1 MKKIEIGTAIS
12 DKPGRVDGMLQVGWL
27 PDASAVQIPVTIIRG
42 NQDGPTVW
50 MHGCVHG
57 NEYCG
62 AFIIHELLR
71 GLENE
76 TELRG
81 TVIALPALNITAF
94 QRMQRMSP
102 FEGYNGGDLNRCFP
116 GKPGGTHTEQL
127 AHRVYQ
133 ELKQHATHFIDIHTA
148 FSSDTRWALFAP
160 PSGEAGKV
168 AENMARA
175 FGYEHTLPTPLDIL
189 VGSAMVEAAKEGIPG
204 LILEAGGINSN
215 FSLETV
221 KDAASRLRNVFRSIG
236 ALPGKVDAPE
246 KMVFFTNFAWVNA
259 TRGGLFQ
266 PAVKC
271 GVSIKV
277 GDVIGHYFDAHGN
290 LLEEAK
296 APFDGIVLA
305 IAGGPSMQNGE
316 ILVHVG
322 QNPRPV

>member
-1 MKKIEIGTAIS
+1 MKKIEIGSAIS

-27 PDASAVQIPVTIIRG
+27 PDGYPVRIPVIILRG
-42 NQDGPTVW
+42 KEEGPTIW

-71 GLENE
+71 SLGDGA
-76 TELRG
+76 ELKG
-81 TVIALPALNITAF
+81 TVIALPVLNITGF
-94 QRMQRMSP
+94 QKMQRMSP

-116 GKPGGTHTEQL
+116 GNPGGTHTEQL
-127 AHRVYQ
+127 AYAVYQ
-133 ELKQHATHFIDIHTA
+133 QLKKHATHFIDIHTA
-148 FSSDTRWALFAP
+148 FSADTRWALFAP
-160 PSGEAGKV
+160 PSGPGSET
-168 AENMARA
+168 AEGMARA

-189 VGSAMVEAAKEGIPG
+189 GGSAMIVAAKDGIPG
-204 LILEAGGINSN
+204 MILEAGGVNSN
-215 FSLETV
+215 FSMDTV
-221 KDAASRLRNVFRSIG
+221 KDAANRLRNVFRSIG
-236 ALPGKVDAPE
+236 ALSGKADMGA
-246 KMVFFTNFAWVNA
+246 KMTFFTNFAWVNA

-271 GVSIKV
+271 GQSITV
-277 GDVIGHYFDAHGN
+277 GQIIGHYFDAHGN

-305 IAGGPSMQNGE
+305 MGGGPSMQNGE

-322 QNPRPV
+322 QNPRAA

>member
-1 MKKIEIGTAIS
+1 MKKIEIGTAVS
-12 DKPGRVDGMLQVGWL
+12 DKPGRVDGMLQVGWQ
-27 PDASAVQIPVTIIRG
+27 PDASPIQIPVTIIRG
-42 NQDGPTVW
+42 KQDGPTIW

-71 GLENE
+71 SLETE

-116 GKPGGTHTEQL
+116 GNPGGTHTEQL
-127 AHRVYQ
+127 AHSVYQ
-133 ELKQHATHFIDIHTA
+133 QLKKHATHFIDIHTA

-160 PSGEAGKV
+160 PSGEIGKV
-168 AENMARA
+168 AETMARA
-175 FGYEHTLPTPLDIL
+175 FGYAHTLPSPLDIL
-189 VGSAMVEAAKEGIPG
+189 GGSAMIEAAKDGIPG
-204 LILEAGGINSN
+204 MILEAGGINSN
-215 FSLETV
+215 FSLDTV
-221 KDAASRLRNVFRSIG
+221 KDAASRLRNVFRSID

-246 KMVFFTNFAWVNA
+246 KMVFFSNFAWVNA

-271 GVSIKV
+271 GVEIKV

-322 QNPRPV
+322 QNPRAV